1 MEYFIE
7 LLFSGLTRGSIYA
20 LIALGYT
27 MVYGIIGL
35 INFAHGEIY
44 MIGAFTSFIVATV
57 LSIYGF
63 PLLGIIVIAGLAAA
77 VWSSAYGF
85 TIERLA
91 YKPLR
96 NAPRLSPL
104 ISAIGMSIFLQN
116 YVLLAQTSDFMPFPE
131 LIPEFDF
138 MEPYAHVIGSSD
150 MVILVTTALIMV
162 GLTFLIKFSRI
173 GKAMRATSQDR
184 TMAMLVGINVN
195 RIISTT
201 FIIGSALAAIG
212 GMLIASHIGQINF
225 FIGFIA
231 GIKAFTAAVLGGIG
245 SIPGAV
251 LGSMVLGL
259 TESFATGYISSDYED
274 VFAFSILVL
283 ILIFGVLKPTINKLT
298 HPVVVKGEAEG
309 EEGAA
314 GGAEGA
320 EGEAEGEGKLL
331 PRKEGEPLLLTGSES
346 YVEVLDAARDL
357 IHEDPKRVA
366 QLMKAW
372 VAEDA
377 NG

>member
-1 MEYFIE
+1 MDYFIE
-7 LLFSGLTRGSIYA
+7 LFFGGITRGAIYA

-63 PLLGIIVIAGLAAA
+63 PLLAIVILAGFAA
-77 VWSSAYGF
+77 VIWSSAYGY
-85 TIERLA
+85 TVEKIA

-96 NAPRLSPL
+96 HAPRLSPL

-116 YVLLAQTSDFMPFPE
+116 YVLLAQTSDFLPFPE
-131 LIPEFDF
+131 LIPEFPF
-138 MEPYAHVIGSSD
+138 MEPVAHVVGSSD
-150 MVILVTTALIMV
+150 LMILITTAIIMLI
-162 GLTFLIKFSRI
+162 LTVVIKFTRV

-195 RIISTT
+195 RIISAT

-212 GMLIASHIGQINF
+212 GLLIASHIGQINF
-225 FIGFIA
+225 YIGFLA

-251 LGSMVLGL
+251 LGSLILGL
-259 TESFATGYISSDYED
+259 TESFATGYVSSDYED
-274 VFAFSILVL
+274 VFAFSLLVL
-283 ILIFGVLKPTINKLT
+283 ILIFKPSGLLGK
-298 HPVVVKGEAEG
+298 AET
-309 EEGAA
+309 
-314 GGAEGA
+314 
-320 EGEAEGEGKLL
+320 K
-331 PRKEGEPLLLTGSES
+331 K
-346 YVEVLDAARDL
+346 V
-357 IHEDPKRVA
+357 
-366 QLMKAW
+366 
-372 VAEDA
+372 
-377 NG
+377 